1 MFKKRSLVVRLDK
14 AEPQNALANDALD
27 IRPIEVKAAAVTG
40 GVLKKFEKVGWKVF
54 GCVCVYV
61 LLDTVRQVAVAR
73 ASQPYPE
80 TEEEI

>member
-1 MFKKRSLVVRLDK
+1 MFKKRALIVKLDK
-14 AEPQNALANDALD
+14 AEPKNALAEDTD
-27 IRPIEVKAAAVTG
+27 IRPIEIKAGAVTG
-40 GVLKKFEKVGWKVF
+40 TVLKKFEKVGWKVF

-80 TEEEI
+80 TEEEN